1 MTSDD
6 RPGSAPEPAAQPPG
20 RRGLV
25 LLTVE
30 ADAEVAGER
39 CDLLIAEGID
49 AELHIEHAASFGAR
63 SSVYPS
69 GQPFVYALFVPAP
82 QHDAA
87 AAALIESG
95 WDGRRSP
102 FTSGLTRLDPSFVL
116 RGALLALL
124 AGAAVAAVLLLLRPE

>member
-1 MTSDD
+1 MSSGD
-6 RPGSAPEPAAQPPG
+6 RSGPPSEPAAQPPG
-20 RRGLV
+20 QRGLV

-49 AELHIEHAASFGAR
+49 AELHIEHAASFGSR

-95 WDGRRSP
+95 WDGRRSA
-102 FTSGLTRLDPSFVL
+102 FGGSRLDLSFVL

-124 AGAAVAAVLLLLRPE
+124 AGAALAAVLLLLRPV

>member
-1 MTSDD
+1 MTPNH
-6 RPGSAPEPAAQPPG
+6 RPGPPSEPAPEPPG

-30 ADAEVAGER
+30 EDAEIAGDR

-49 AELHIEHAASFGAR
+49 AELHIEHAASFGSR

-95 WDGRRSP
+95 WDGRRSAFP
-102 FTSGLTRLDPSFVL
+102 SGRSALNPSFVL

-124 AGAAVAAVLLLLRPE
+124 AGAALAAVLLLLRPE

>member
-1 MTSDD
+1 M
-6 RPGSAPEPAAQPPG
+6 
-20 RRGLV
+20 

-30 ADAEVAGER
+30 EDAEVAGDR

-49 AELHIEHAASFGAR
+49 AELHIEHAASFGSR

-82 QHDAA
+82 QREAA

-95 WDGRRSP
+95 WDGRRST
-102 FTSGLTRLDPSFVL
+102 FASSRLDLSFVL

-124 AGAAVAAVLLLLRPE
+124 AGAALAAVLLLLRPE